1 MGLSKVSLKK
11 FLILLLL
18 FSCSNINSK
27 SYEIK
32 FNNSESKIDSRLVI
46 NVEYLQNDLIKVT
59 SQMFP
64 KVSSEIE
71 SYKLVYDMKFREDYQ
86 SEFNG
91 VCIGPN
97 WQDYGAGEFTQI
109 LSKADNYKN
118 EIEGVINLSEGDRCN
133 NYYFYLRFLEIKMK
147 TDETYL
153 IGVATDYAEDYP
165 DAPNVWFQNLKGEIE
180 VMGTTNINKYSLN
193 FELSK

>member
-1 MGLSKVSLKK
+1 LSLRKTLI
-11 FLILLLL
+11 ILLLL
-18 FSCSNINSK
+18 SCSSIDTYSYSIESNFNDFNVDTVLSINID
-27 SYEIK
+27 YIGGDTIK
-32 FNNSESKIDSRLVI
+32 I
-46 NVEYLQNDLIKVT
+46 T

-64 KVSSEIE
+64 KKATEIE

-97 WQDYGAGEFTQI
+97 WRDYGAGEFTQI

-133 NYYFYLRFLEIKMK
+133 NYYFYLRFLEIKMI

-165 DAPNVWFQNLKGEIE
+165 DAPNVWFQNQKGEIE
-180 VMGTTNINKYSLN
+180 VIGTTNINKYSLN

>member
-1 MGLSKVSLKK
+1 LSLRKT
-11 FLILLLL
+11 LIFLLLL
-18 FSCSNINSK
+18 SCSSIDTYSYSIESNFNDFNVDTVLSINID
-27 SYEIK
+27 YIGGDTIK
-32 FNNSESKIDSRLVI
+32 I
-46 NVEYLQNDLIKVT
+46 T

-64 KVSSEIE
+64 KKATEIE

-97 WQDYGAGEFTQI
+97 WRDYGAGEFTQI
-109 LSKADNYKN
+109 LSKDDYYKN

-133 NYYFYLRFLEIKMK
+133 NYYFYLRFLEIKMI

-165 DAPNVWFQNLKGEIE
+165 DAPNVWFQNQKGEIE
-180 VMGTTNINKYSLN
+180 VIGTTNINKYSLN

>member
-1 MGLSKVSLKK
+1 MSLRKT
-11 FLILLLL
+11 LIILLLL
-18 FSCSNINSK
+18 SCSSIDTYSYSIESNFNDFNVDTVLSINID
-27 SYEIK
+27 YIGGDTIK
-32 FNNSESKIDSRLVI
+32 I
-46 NVEYLQNDLIKVT
+46 T

-64 KVSSEIE
+64 KKATEIE
-71 SYKLVYDMKFREDYQ
+71 SYKLVYDMKFRENYQ

-91 VCIGPN
+91 ICIGPN
-97 WQDYGAGEFTQI
+97 WEDYGAGEFTQI

-165 DAPNVWFQNLKGEIE
+165 DAPNVWFQNQKGEIE

>member
-1 MGLSKVSLKK
+1 LSLRKT
-11 FLILLLL
+11 LIFLLLL
-18 FSCSNINSK
+18 SCSSIDTYSYSIESNFNDFNVDTVLSINIDYIGSDT
-27 SYEIK
+27 IK
-32 FNNSESKIDSRLVI
+32 I
-46 NVEYLQNDLIKVT
+46 T

-64 KVSSEIE
+64 KKATEIE

-118 EIEGVINLSEGDRCN
+118 KIEGVINLSEGDRCN

-165 DAPNVWFQNLKGEIE
+165 DAPNVWFQNQKGEIE
-180 VMGTTNINKYSLN
+180 VIGTTNINKYSLN

>member
-71 SYKLVYDMKFREDYQ
+71 SYKLVYDMKFR
-86 SEFNG
+86 
-91 VCIGPN
+91 
-97 WQDYGAGEFTQI
+97 
-109 LSKADNYKN
+109 
-118 EIEGVINLSEGDRCN
+118 
-133 NYYFYLRFLEIKMK
+133 
-147 TDETYL
+147 
-153 IGVATDYAEDYP
+153 
-165 DAPNVWFQNLKGEIE
+165 
-180 VMGTTNINKYSLN
+180 
-193 FELSK
+193 

>member
-1 MGLSKVSLKK
+1 MSLRKT
-11 FLILLLL
+11 LIFLLLL
-18 FSCSNINSK
+18 SCSSIDTYSYSIESNFNDFNVDTVLSINID
-27 SYEIK
+27 YIGGDTIK
-32 FNNSESKIDSRLVI
+32 I
-46 NVEYLQNDLIKVT
+46 T

-64 KVSSEIE
+64 KKATEIE

-97 WQDYGAGEFTQI
+97 WRDYGAGEFTQI

-165 DAPNVWFQNLKGEIE
+165 DAPNVWFQNQKGEIE
-180 VMGTTNINKYSLN
+180 VIGTTNINKYSLN

>member
-1 MGLSKVSLKK
+1 MNLRKS
-11 FLILLLL
+11 LILLLL
-18 FSCSNINSK
+18 FSCSRIDTY
-27 SYEIK
+27 SYAIETN
-32 FNNSESKIDSRLVI
+32 FNDFNVDTVLNI
-46 NVEYLQNDLIKVT
+46 NVEYLGNDKIKII

-64 KVSSEIE
+64 KKATEIE

-109 LSKADNYKN
+109 LTKADNYKN

-133 NYYFYLRFLEIKMK
+133 NYYFYLRFLEIKMEN
-147 TDETYL
+147 DETYL

-165 DAPNVWFQNLKGEIE
+165 DAPNVWFQNQKGEIE
-180 VMGTTNINKYSLN
+180 IMGTTNINKYSLN

>member
-118 EIEGVINLSEGDRCN
+118 EIE
-133 NYYFYLRFLEIKMK
+133 EI
-147 TDETYL
+147 
-153 IGVATDYAEDYP
+153 GRAHV
-165 DAPNVWFQNLKGEIE
+165 
-180 VMGTTNINKYSLN
+180 
-193 FELSK
+193 

>member
-1 MGLSKVSLKK
+1 LSLRKT
-11 FLILLLL
+11 LILLLL
-18 FSCSNINSK
+18 FNCSSIDTY
-27 SYEIK
+27 SYAIEPN
-32 FNNSESKIDSRLVI
+32 FIDLNVDTQLII
-46 NVEYLQNDLIKVT
+46 NVDYIGSDKIRIT

-64 KVSSEIE
+64 KRANEIE

-133 NYYFYLRFLEIKMK
+133 NYYFYLRFLEIKIK
-147 TDETYL
+147 TDEIYL

-165 DAPNVWFQNLKGEIE
+165 DAPNVWFQNQKGEIE
-180 VMGTTNINKYSLN
+180 IMGTTNINKYSLN

>member
-1 MGLSKVSLKK
+1 LNLRKS
-11 FLILLLL
+11 LILLFL
-18 FSCSNINSK
+18 FSCSSIDTY
-27 SYEIK
+27 SYAIETN
-32 FNNSESKIDSRLVI
+32 FNDFNVDTVLTI
-46 NVEYLQNDLIKVT
+46 NVDYLGSDKIKII

-64 KVSSEIE
+64 KKANEIE
-71 SYKLVYDMKFREDYQ
+71 SYKLVYDMKFREDYK

-109 LSKADNYKN
+109 LTKADNYKN

-165 DAPNVWFQNLKGEIE
+165 DAPNVWFQNQKGEIE
-180 VMGTTNINKYSLN
+180 IMGTTNINKYSLN

>member
-1 MGLSKVSLKK
+1 MSLRKT
-11 FLILLLL
+11 LIILLLL
-18 FSCSNINSK
+18 SCSSIDTYSYSIESNFNDFNVDTVLSINID
-27 SYEIK
+27 YIGGDTIK
-32 FNNSESKIDSRLVI
+32 I
-46 NVEYLQNDLIKVT
+46 T

-64 KVSSEIE
+64 KKATEIE
-71 SYKLVYDMKFREDYQ
+71 SYKLVYDMKFRENYQ

-91 VCIGPN
+91 ICIGPN
-97 WQDYGAGEFTQI
+97 WEDYGAGEFTQI

-133 NYYFYLRFLEIKMK
+133 NYYFYLRFLEIKMI

-165 DAPNVWFQNLKGEIE
+165 DAPNVWFQNQKGEIE